1 MIADFTKTNIY
12 WKQLSKNLNKLMLGL
27 QNYKLP
33 KQKSSG
39 SEAKRHAKKSKAGH
53 KYDFSKSHV
62 AHNFFTIYLQ
72 VLQAKAKEQQNFSQ
86 KWQGLKCQVNAI
98 FDELFFYGV
107 HSDIL
112 DPLFT
117 ENLVNWRLS

>member
-33 KQKSSG
+33 KQKSSS
-39 SEAKRHAKKSKAGH
+39 SEAKRHAKKQSKPGH

-62 AHNFFTIYLQ
+62 AHNFFSIYLQ
-72 VLQAKAKEQQNFSQ
+72 VLQAKAKEQ
-86 KWQGLKCQVNAI
+86 
-98 FDELFFYGV
+98 
-107 HSDIL
+107 
-112 DPLFT
+112 
-117 ENLVNWRLS
+117 

>member
-39 SEAKRHAKKSKAGH
+39 SENKTKAKRHAKKQSKAGH

-62 AHNFFTIYLQ
+62 AHNFFSIYLQ
-72 VLQAKAKEQQNFSQ
+72 VLQAKAKEQ
-86 KWQGLKCQVNAI
+86 
-98 FDELFFYGV
+98 
-107 HSDIL
+107 
-112 DPLFT
+112 
-117 ENLVNWRLS
+117 

>member
-39 SEAKRHAKKSKAGH
+39 SENKHKFNRRNKRHAKKQSEAGH

-62 AHNFFTIYLQ
+62 AHNFFSVYLQ
-72 VLQAKAKEQQNFSQ
+72 VLQAKAKEQ
-86 KWQGLKCQVNAI
+86 
-98 FDELFFYGV
+98 
-107 HSDIL
+107 
-112 DPLFT
+112 
-117 ENLVNWRLS
+117 